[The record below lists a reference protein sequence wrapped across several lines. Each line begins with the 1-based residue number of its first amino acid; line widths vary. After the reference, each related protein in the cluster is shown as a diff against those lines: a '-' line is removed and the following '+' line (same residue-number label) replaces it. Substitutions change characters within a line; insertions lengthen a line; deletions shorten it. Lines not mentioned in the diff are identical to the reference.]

1 MNEARMCQL
10 AALLDRE
17 FGKVP
22 GSGPKLRVVRNEPP
36 HNPEMTKLDAAW
48 LAEAAQRIHE
58 ENRRVLDDMAAQWL
72 RPADD
77 ADMSKHEPQV

>member
-22 GSGPKLRVVRNEPP
+22 GNRPRLTLVRNERKPS
-36 HNPEMTKLDAAW
+36 
-48 LAEAAQRIHE
+48 
-58 ENRRVLDDMAAQWL
+58 
-72 RPADD
+72 RPADEKSATPPAQPRD
-77 ADMSKHEPQV
+77 NTTRP